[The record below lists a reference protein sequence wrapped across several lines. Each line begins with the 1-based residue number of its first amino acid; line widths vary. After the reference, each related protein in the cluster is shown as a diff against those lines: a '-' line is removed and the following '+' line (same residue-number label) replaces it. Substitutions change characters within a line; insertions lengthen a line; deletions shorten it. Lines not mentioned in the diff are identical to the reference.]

1 MTLEEIDARYP
12 ELVAALESCKAVGL
26 MVARTA
32 DGPVVMYRGGR
43 YRLGDR
49 RALEE
54 LPPFRALGYELAAT
68 HLMHAADGMRYGDLV
83 LYGAFAEAGD
93 IAFDFEFGSHG
104 GIGADELD
112 QFMLHPAR
120 VAMPAEFH
128 DGGAVAAEQFYDFFA
143 ASY

>member
-1 MTLEEIDARYP
+1 
-12 ELVAALESCKAVGL
+12 
-26 MVARTA
+26 
-32 DGPVVMYRGGR
+32 
-43 YRLGDR
+43 
-49 RALEE
+49 
-54 LPPFRALGYELAAT
+54 
-68 HLMHAADGMRYGDLV
+68 MRYGDLV

-120 VAMPAEFH
+120 VDVPAFH

-143 ASY
+143 RDAYLGARLSGVPDGARRWHCR